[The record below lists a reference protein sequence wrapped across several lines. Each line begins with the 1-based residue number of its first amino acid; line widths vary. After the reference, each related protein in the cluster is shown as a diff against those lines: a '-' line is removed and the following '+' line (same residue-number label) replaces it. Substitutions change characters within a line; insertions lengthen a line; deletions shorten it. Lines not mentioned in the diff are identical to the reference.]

1 MMNHMM
7 RRKPRRG
14 IDSSPRHTDL
24 MTVESRWRMLTAL
37 GLALVVLGG
46 TILGIGSA
54 RADTNASGH
63 GPGQLVNWSA
73 YNGFWLG
80 AYQTSNGLAIC
91 VTPSGD
97 SPVGQGGS
105 DPYPIAVGWVDDQ
118 GEAAS
123 AQQLAQVAYVLW
135 QMGSQPTDYAAGM
148 ARLAVFTLLGYDS
161 VHVYGSGRLFN
172 FDVFSDGSD
181 GQEIAN
187 QLGMLSDVQGLVS
200 RARAR
205 ANTWDGSQPQ
215 IVAATDQVNVPGD
228 TITASVTFPGLPA
241 GYEVRFT
248 VTKPD
253 GSVDAVEASTD
264 AEGTARLSYVTAPN
278 VQGAYIVGYD
288 ISDVPP
294 SVPVAYAPGGSNP
307 QDMFFAAPSARSAQG
322 AVLDVVV
329 RYIPEVGTSVS
340 SAHVTA
346 GDVLTDTVTSNNLDP
361 SLSWSLTGAL
371 YGPVSAADG
380 TCEDLD
386 WSHAP
391 AILQFT
397 RAIDPSEIDA
407 NGTSVVSGL
416 GPWSVGLTHDD
427 ACVSYGE
434 HLVGRDSSGEVVRE
448 ADHPVGSPGQT
459 ALVEKKVSEIS
470 SAVSAA
476 QSKPGDAVTDSVRV
490 TNVVLAAAGVTYEW
504 TYQGSLYGPVTPGG
518 LWDNAPVVTTWT
530 RAITD
535 ADVAEDGTAHLSALG
550 EFTIPMNQD
559 AGCYSYSASVD
570 AVGSDGSTYHVSHP
584 VGDPVQT
591 TCVSPSWITI
601 GTRVSSQSAN
611 PSETIS
617 DHFSAAGL
625 VAAMGDDPVSWSV
638 QVDLSTADADAAGQ
652 CGEVD
657 WTGAEV
663 VHHEDLAIDPA
674 WIDDGSVELAGVGAY
689 TIPEEDPTHCLT
701 YSETLTGVWNGG
713 EVSVVHPPG
722 QESQTTLVASGIIPV
737 VPTISV
743 TTGGT
748 VMSAHTG
755 LTQASLRKALL
766 VLGAVGRCFMG

>member
-1 MMNHMM
+1 MNHMM
-7 RRKPRRG
+7 RWKPRRG
-14 IDSSPRHTDL
+14 IDSSPRHTYL
-24 MTVESRWRMLTAL
+24 MTVESRWRTLTAL

-46 TILGIGSA
+46 TVLGIGSA

-63 GPGQLVNWSA
+63 GPGQLVSWSA
-73 YNGFWLG
+73 YSGFWLG

-105 DPYPIAVGWVDDQ
+105 DPYTIAPGWVDDQ

-123 AQQLAQVAYVLW
+123 AEQLAQVAYVLW
-135 QMGSQPTDYAAGM
+135 QMGAQPTDYEAGM

-161 VHVYGSGRLFN
+161 VHVYGSKRLYN

-200 RARAR
+200 GARAR

-215 IVAATDQVNVPGD
+215 IVASDKVDVPGE

-241 GYEVRFT
+241 GYDVRFT

-253 GSVDAVEASTD
+253 GSTENVMASTD
-264 AEGTARLSYVTAPN
+264 AKGTARLSYVTAPN
-278 VQGAYIVGYD
+278 VQGAYSVGYD
-288 ISDVPP
+288 IGDVPP
-294 SVPVAYAPGGSNP
+294 SAPVAYAPGGSNP
-307 QDMFFAAPSARSAQG
+307 QDMFFAAPSTRSAQG
-322 AVLDVVV
+322 AVLKVVV
-329 RYIPEVGTSVS
+329 RYVPEVGTSVS
-340 SAHVTA
+340 AARVTA

-371 YGPVSAADG
+371 YGPVPAVDG

-391 AILQFT
+391 VALKFT
-397 RAIDPSEIDA
+397 RDIDPSEIGRG
-407 NGTSVVSGL
+407 GTSVVSGL

-427 ACVSYGE
+427 VCVSYGE
-434 HLVGRDSSGEVVRE
+434 HLMGRDSSGEVVRE
-448 ADHPVGSPGQT
+448 ADHLVGSPGQT
-459 ALVEKKVSEIS
+459 ALVEKVVSEIS
-470 SAVSAA
+470 STVSAT
-476 QSKPGDAVTDSVRV
+476 QSKPGDVVTDSVRV

-504 TYQGSLYGPVTPGG
+504 AYQGSLYGPLAPGG
-518 LWDNAPVVTTWT
+518 SWEDAPVVTTWT

-535 ADVAEDGTAHLSALG
+535 ADVADDGTAVLSGLG
-550 EFTIPMNQD
+550 GFTIPMNQE

-570 AVGSDGSTYHVSHP
+570 AVGSDGSTYHLSHP
-584 VGDPVQT
+584 VGDPAQT

-601 GTRVSSQSAN
+601 GTQVSSQSAN

-625 VAAMGDDPVSWSV
+625 VAAMGDDPVSWTV
-638 QVDLSTADADAAGQ
+638 RVDVSTADVDAAGQ

-689 TIPEEDPTHCLT
+689 TIPEEDPAHCLT
-701 YSETLTGVWNGG
+701 YSETLLGVWNGG

-722 QESQTTLVASGIIPV
+722 QESQTTLVASGVIPV
-737 VPTISV
+737 APTISV

-748 VMSAHTG
+748 VMASHTG
-755 LTQASLRKALL
+755 LTQASLRKVLL
-766 VLGAVGRCFMG
+766 VLGAVGRCLMG